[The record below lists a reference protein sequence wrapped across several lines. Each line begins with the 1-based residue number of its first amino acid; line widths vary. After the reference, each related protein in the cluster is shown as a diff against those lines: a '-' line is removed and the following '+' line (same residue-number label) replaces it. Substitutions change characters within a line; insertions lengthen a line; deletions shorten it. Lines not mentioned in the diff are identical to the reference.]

1 MKKLIKIVL
10 FVSMLAVQSQSSF
23 AQDDVDRSVVEIAK
37 DVYRLQNN
45 NHFSMVVI
53 TSEGAV
59 VVDPINADAASWIKS
74 EVANLT
80 DKPITHLIYSHSHGD
95 HASGGTVLA
104 QDAEVIVQANAPDE
118 IDGVIA
124 DTRFAYEYEF
134 SAGDKSFELTWLGPG
149 HGTDLIA
156 VVVRPANVG
165 FITDAVTPKRLPW
178 RDFGGANVDDMIAQ
192 IEKIESLDFET
203 LIPAH
208 GYVGVKSDA
217 ADVRVYLEVLKTE
230 VLTGL
235 KDGQSV
241 DELKESILMSDYKD
255 WLGYENWL
263 QLNVEGM
270 VNFLTS
276 SGQFNPE

>member
-1 MKKLIKIVL
+1 M
-10 FVSMLAVQSQSSF
+10 
-23 AQDDVDRSVVEIAK
+23 
-37 DVYRLQNN
+37 
-45 NHFSMVVI
+45 
-53 TSEGAV
+53 
-59 VVDPINADAASWIKS
+59 
-74 EVANLT
+74 
-80 DKPITHLIYSHSHGD
+80 
-95 HASGGTVLA
+95 LA
-104 QDAEVIVQANAPDE
+104 QDAEVIVHANAPEE

-124 DTRFAYEYEF
+124 NTRFADEYEF

-156 VVVRPANVG
+156 VVVRPTNVA

-178 RDFGGANVDDMIAQ
+178 RDFGGASVDDMISQ

-217 ADVRVYLEVLKTE
+217 ADVRVYLETLKTE

-235 KDGQSV
+235 NDGKSV
-241 DELKESILMSDYKD
+241 DDLKESILMSDYKD